1 MISEIINNYV
11 IVGIWEIVE
20 KTIGFCSEVKEAIA
34 EHKQVPQPENKGCN
48 TPMGA
53 ISQQN
58 PAIPMCQLPFFV
70 WKSLKTIVV

>member
-1 MISEIINNYV
+1 MISKIINNYV

-48 TPMGA
+48 TPRGA
-53 ISQQN
+53 ISQKNLQYQCASCRFLFGN
-58 PAIPMCQLPFFV
+58 H
-70 WKSLKTIVV
+70 